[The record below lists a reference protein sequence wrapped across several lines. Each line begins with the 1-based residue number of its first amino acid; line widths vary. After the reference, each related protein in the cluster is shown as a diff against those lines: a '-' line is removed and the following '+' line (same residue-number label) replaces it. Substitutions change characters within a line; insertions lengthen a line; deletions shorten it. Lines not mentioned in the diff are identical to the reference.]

1 MQVLGYVPDQ
11 IEVPEL
17 GAAVSTWEMF
27 DALVIA
33 PLRAVM
39 SVDWRDFFPLFKWLP
54 NQSVE
59 GYVREVD
66 FKRNAIIN
74 ALIRE
79 QRKRLANLEVSSCK
93 P

>member
-1 MQVLGYVPDQ
+1 
-11 IEVPEL
+11 
-17 GAAVSTWEMF
+17 
-27 DALVIA
+27 
-33 PLRAVM
+33 M

-59 GYVREVD
+59 GYVRDVD

-74 ALIRE
+74 ALLRE